1 VEITFD
7 QDKRDRTFQ
16 ERGLAF
22 EDAILVFAG
31 PHLTIPDERRDYG
44 EPRFL
49 TFGHLAGR
57 AVTLAWTSRHGT
69 CRVISMRRSNEREQ
83 AQYQKRL
90 EQG

>member
-7 QDKRDRTFQ
+7 QDKRDRTFA

-22 EDAILVFAG
+22 EDAVLVFAK

-49 TFGHLAGR
+49 TFGYLESR
-57 AVTLAWTSRHGT
+57 AVTLAWTPRDGT

-83 AQYQKRL
+83 TDYQKRL